1 MIIEDGIEIYRE
13 KIGPASAGSAG
24 PAATALSNWS
34 WDNVDYSHLIL
45 WSVFG
50 LVLILVM
57 GLKPL
62 LLWPKSPLIARFN
75 DPSISIQQCL

>member
-1 MIIEDGIEIYRE
+1 MTLC
-13 KIGPASAGSAG
+13 ATVNVGS
-24 PAATALSNWS
+24 LILCIVVSNWS

-50 LVLILVM
+50 LVLVLVM